1 MKVVVVD
8 AFDRGNR
15 GDAALLS
22 VAVQQVQEAFPGA
35 QVLVAA
41 FEDPAEWPEFEDVR
55 NIGSVRRY
63 VGEETAGRAA
73 RIARKV
79 AALGAGAVA
88 ALPGGGRLASG
99 LAALLPQEM
108 RNEIR
113 AVMSADLVLSVG
125 GGHLNARPD
134 LPSDLNIAFLLLPL
148 WLAQRAGV
156 PTVLGPQSFG
166 PFPRRRQRWMVK
178 RVVGRAVTAVAREDI
193 SVARLAEAGV
203 TEPTVRRGVDSAFA
217 FHSRSRRP
225 WRAELGVPGDA
236 RLVLVTARR
245 HLPGP
250 QQETYEA
257 AMAAAVRR
265 VLDDGGHVVLVPQVT
280 CAFQGDDDRPVN
292 ARIAAHVGPHPA
304 LHILDDAGIDH
315 HDVHALYGTAD
326 FILGTR
332 FHSVIFGLT
341 SGVPCAAVEYDHKT
355 RGIMADLGLEEWVVR
370 MSEAQGTVVADLL
383 DRLLLSGDDYR
394 KRLRA
399 VLPAYTAQAGDFVG
413 VLRAAV
419 HR

>member
-1 MKVVVVD
+1 MKVVVVN
-8 AFDRGNR
+8 AFERGNR
-15 GDAALLS
+15 GDAALLG
-22 VAVQQVQEAFPGA
+22 VAIQQVRDAFPRAVVVIAGFEEPGERPAFDGA
-35 QVLVAA
+35 
-41 FEDPAEWPEFEDVR
+41 R
-55 NIGSVRRY
+55 NIGSIRRSA
-63 VGEETAGRAA
+63 GDETATRAA
-73 RIARKV
+73 RIARK
-79 AALGAGAVA
+79 ASALALGVVA
-88 ALPGGGRLASG
+88 ALPGGGRAVPF
-99 LAALLPQEM
+99 LAALLPREM
-108 RNEIR
+108 RDEVL
-113 AVMSADLVLSVG
+113 AVTDADLVLSLG
-125 GGHLNARPD
+125 GGYLNARPD

-166 PFPRRRQRWMVK
+166 PFPRRRQRWMVR
-178 RVVGRAVTAVAREDI
+178 RVVGRAVAAVAREDI
-193 SVARLAEAGV
+193 SVVRLAEAGV
-203 TEPTVRRGVDSAFA
+203 GEPTVLRGVDSAFA
-217 FHSRSRRP
+217 FRSRSRRL
-225 WRAELGVPGDA
+225 WRAELGVGKEE

-245 HLPGP
+245 HLPAG

-265 VLDDGGHVVLVPQVT
+265 ALDCDAHVVLVPQVT

-292 ARIAAHVGPHPA
+292 ARLAAQAGPHA
-304 LHILDDAGIDH
+304 RLHVLDDATIDH
-315 HDVHALYGTAD
+315 HDVHALYGAAD

-370 MSEAQGTVVADLL
+370 MSDARGTVVADLL

-394 KRLRA
+394 RHLRA
-399 VLPAYTAQAGDFVG
+399 VLPEYTERAGDFTR

-419 HR
+419 PR

>member
-1 MKVVVVD
+1 MKVVIVN
-8 AFDRGNR
+8 AFERGNR

-22 VAVQQVQEAFPGA
+22 VAIQQVEQAFPGA
-35 QVLVAA
+35 VVLVAG
-41 FEDPAEWPEFEDVR
+41 FEDPLERPGFDGAR
-55 NIGSVRRY
+55 NIGSIRRSA
-63 VGEETAGRAA
+63 GDETASRPA

-79 AALGAGAVA
+79 SALGLAAVA
-88 ALPGGGRLASG
+88 ALPGGGRLAPL
-99 LAALLPQEM
+99 LAGLLP
-108 RNEIR
+108 REIR
-113 AVMSADLVLSVG
+113 DEARAVTRADLVLSLG
-125 GGHLNARPD
+125 GGYLNARPD
-134 LPSDLNIAFLLLPL
+134 LASDLNIAFLLLPL

-166 PFPRRRQRWMVK
+166 PFPRRRQRWMVR
-178 RVVGRAVTAVAREDI
+178 RVVGRAASAVAREDI

-217 FHSRSRRP
+217 FHSRSRRA
-225 WRAELGVPGDA
+225 WRAELGVPGDT

-245 HLPGP
+245 HLPSP
-250 QQETYEA
+250 QQEAYEA

-265 VLDDGGHVVLVPQVT
+265 VLDHGGHVVLVPQVT

>member
-1 MKVVVVD
+1 MKVVVVN
-8 AFDRGNR
+8 AFERGNR

-22 VAVQQVQEAFPGA
+22 VAIQQVREAFPHAVVVIAG
-35 QVLVAA
+35 
-41 FEDPAEWPEFEDVR
+41 FEEPGERPEFDGAR
-55 NIGSVRRY
+55 NVGSIRRS
-63 VGEETAGRAA
+63 VGDETATRVA
-73 RIARKV
+73 RIARK
-79 AALGAGAVA
+79 ASALALGAVA
-88 ALPGGGRLASG
+88 ALPGGGRSVPL
-99 LAALLPQEM
+99 LAACLPREM
-108 RNEIR
+108 RDEVL
-113 AVMSADLVLSVG
+113 AVTKADLVLSLG
-125 GGHLNARPD
+125 GGYLNARPD

-166 PFPRRRQRWMVK
+166 PFPRRRQRWMVR
-178 RVVGRAVTAVAREDI
+178 RVVGRAVAAVAREDI
-193 SVARLAEAGV
+193 SVVRLAEAGV
-203 TEPTVRRGVDSAFA
+203 GEPTVRRGVDSAFA
-217 FHSRSRRP
+217 FRSRSRRP
-225 WRAELGVPGDA
+225 WRAELGVVGQA

-245 HLPGP
+245 HLPAGE
-250 QQETYEA
+250 QETYEK

-265 VLDDGGHVVLVPQVT
+265 ALDCDAHVVLVPQVT

-292 ARIAAHVGPHPA
+292 ARIAAHAGPHA
-304 LHILDDAGIDH
+304 RLHVLDDATIDH
-315 HDVHALYGTAD
+315 HDVHALYGAAD

-370 MSEAQGTVVADLL
+370 MSDARGTVVADLL

-394 KRLRA
+394 KHLRA
-399 VLPAYTAQAGDFVG
+399 VLPEYTERAGEFTR

-419 HR
+419 RR